1 MPGSSPG
8 MTFVDRENDMWSP
21 LLRGLLTLL
30 LLTLAATAHAQTA
43 PAGFQSPSK
52 NIACQYFDY
61 DKQNILRCDIAA
73 METKP
78 RRPADCELD
87 YGGAFEMNAKG
98 PAARICHGDTVMDK
112 SLPVLAYGEVVAARR
127 VYLQVGAD
135 RASPAS
141 TPTGAGFRWRGRS
154 RRCFETRRSRRIV
167 IARRS

>member
-8 MTFVDRENDMWSP
+8 RTFGDRENGMSSP
-21 LLRGLLTLL
+21 LPHALLTLF

-61 DKQNILRCDIAA
+61 DRQNILRCDIAA

-98 PAARICHGDTVMDK
+98 TAARICHGDTVMDK
-112 SLPVLAYGEVVAARR
+112 SLPVLDYGELWQRGGFTCKSE
-127 VYLQVGAD
+127 QTGITCFNAD
-135 RASPAS
+135 RR
-141 TPTGAGFRWRGRS
+141 GFS
-154 RRCFETRRSRRIV
+154 L
-167 IARRS
+167 ARAKQEVF

>member
-1 MPGSSPG
+1 MMRTLAMLSALS
-8 MTFVDRENDMWSP
+8 
-21 LLRGLLTLL
+21 LLTF
-30 LLTLAATAHAQTA
+30 AATAYAQTA

-98 PAARICHGDTVMDK
+98 PAARICHGDTVMDN
-112 SLPVLAYGEVVAARR
+112 SLPVLAYGKAWQRGGFTCKSEQSGITCFNAERRGFSLARAKQEV
-127 VYLQVGAD
+127 
-135 RASPAS
+135 
-141 TPTGAGFRWRGRS
+141 F
-154 RRCFETRRSRRIV
+154 
-167 IARRS
+167 

>member
-1 MPGSSPG
+1 MS
-8 MTFVDRENDMWSP
+8 
-21 LLRGLLTLL
+21 
-30 LLTLAATAHAQTA
+30 ATAHAQTA

-98 PAARICHGDTVMDK
+98 PAARICHGDTVMDN
-112 SLPVLAYGEVVAARR
+112 SLPVLAYGEVWQRSGFTCKSEQIGHHLLQRGSAR
-127 VYLQVGAD
+127 VLA
-135 RASPAS
+135 
-141 TPTGAGFRWRGRS
+141 GAGEAGGVLRFTLCVRHGP
-154 RRCFETRRSRRIV
+154 
-167 IARRS
+167 A